1 MKIKKNVKKKKQK
14 QKKNRGNG
22 EENFLFKGKV
32 GSFLFFSLISNCVI
46 TCFHTDFEGLS
57 MQHPFQGINTAIF
70 FLVKRHRF
78 ADEMVVSTHILATE
92 GLTQVK

>member
-1 MKIKKNVKKKKQK
+1 MI
-14 QKKNRGNG
+14 
-22 EENFLFKGKV
+22 
-32 GSFLFFSLISNCVI
+32 I
-46 TCFHTDFEGLS
+46 CFHTDFAGLS

-70 FLVKRHRF
+70 FLVRRNRF